1 MIGTDHTTRG
11 NAMLKLLLIEDDK
24 SFNDTVRFFL
34 SGEGFEAD
42 GAACAEEAF
51 RKMETTKYDLVITDV
66 MLPSVDGFEIARL
79 LRLYDPQL
87 PIIFLTALDDLRAK
101 EKGYAAGIDDYLT
114 KPVSLNELLWHVKA
128 LLRRAGLIRRQK
140 LTAGNLTLDTRSL
153 TASCGGED
161 IPLTVREF
169 NLLFHFLSHPD
180 EIFTRSRLMEK
191 FWDGDSEST
200 LRSVDVYITKLREK
214 TKRCDGFEL
223 VTVRGLG
230 YKAVLK
236 TEADA

>member
-1 MIGTDHTTRG
+1 
-11 NAMLKLLLIEDDK
+11 MLKLLLIEDDRPLNE
-24 SFNDTVRFFL
+24 SIRFFL

-51 RKMETTKYDLVITDV
+51 RLMEEKKYDLVISDV

-101 EKGYAAGIDDYLT
+101 EKGYAAGADDYIT
-114 KPVSLNELLWHVKA
+114 KPVALNELLWHVKA
-128 LLRRAGLIRRQK
+128 LLRRAGLNRQPK
-140 LTAGNLTLDTRSL
+140 LRVGNLTLDTRSL
-153 TASCGGED
+153 SAFCGDED

-214 TKRCDGFEL
+214 TKRCDGFEI

-230 YKAVLK
+230 YKAVLR
-236 TEADA
+236 TEAEA

>member
-1 MIGTDHTTRG
+1 
-11 NAMLKLLLIEDDK
+11 MLKLLLIEDDK

-66 MLPSVDGFEIARL
+66 MLPSVDGFEIAKL

-128 LLRRAGLIRRQK
+128 LLRRAGLNRQQK

-153 TASCGGED
+153 TASCYAAS
-161 IPLTVREF
+161 V
-169 NLLFHFLSHPD
+169 
-180 EIFTRSRLMEK
+180 RSRPASALTSMI
-191 FWDGDSEST
+191 
-200 LRSVDVYITKLREK
+200 SVDSGRWKFVIRQSRIL
-214 TKRCDGFEL
+214 KRYPG
-223 VTVRGLG
+223 
-230 YKAVLK
+230 
-236 TEADA
+236 